1 MKKLILLAALML
13 SSPALAETHY
23 QPFRYESSCALE
35 NGDQFMTDL
44 CVVIETR
51 EKGGALRT
59 RNIFSNRFG
68 LTIKSWFDK
77 EKGFMTWDS
86 HNKFEYKW
94 EYKVGSVGNQSPH
107 SYVMPGFLL
116 ENVSWD

>member
-13 SSPALAETHY
+13 FSPALAETHY
-23 QPFRYESSCALE
+23 QPFRYEYSCALE

-86 HNKFEYKW
+86 HNQFAYKYEYTIGETHLGRW
-94 EYKVGSVGNQSPH
+94 T
-107 SYVMPGFLL
+107 YVMPGFLL
-116 ENVSWD
+116 HNVSWD